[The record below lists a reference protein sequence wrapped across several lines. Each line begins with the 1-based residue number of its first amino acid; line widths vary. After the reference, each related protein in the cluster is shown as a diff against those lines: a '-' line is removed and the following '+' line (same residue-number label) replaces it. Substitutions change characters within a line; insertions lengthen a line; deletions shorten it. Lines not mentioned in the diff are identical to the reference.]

1 MDRPAGDEGMT
12 TAQRNTSPGKRR
24 HYYVARNLRPTQ
36 SGAVFVCDHAY
47 DCDPLYREA
56 SEEEVVAHIGA
67 ELLRVAQDEC
77 GRNGLGSTCLMVYPV
92 LDHETGEE
100 FRVVK
105 RCGKRWVLKGWAR
118 VTGENSIRRA
128 RIGRGTHEDTVG
140 RGRGTQHESCLR

>member
-1 MDRPAGDEGMT
+1 MT
-12 TAQRNTSPGKRR
+12 TAQRSTSPGKRH

-56 SEEEVVAHIGA
+56 CEEEVVAHIGA
-67 ELLRVAQDEC
+67 ELLRMAQDEC

-105 RCGKRWVLKGWAR
+105 RCRKRWVLRGWAR
-118 VTGENSIRRA
+118 VTDDKSLDA
-128 RIGRGTHEDTVG
+128 HA
-140 RGRGTQHESCLR
+140 

>member
-12 TAQRNTSPGKRR
+12 TTQRSASPGKRY
-24 HYYVARNLRPTQ
+24 HYYVAGNLRAAQ
-36 SGAVFVCDHAY
+36 SGAVFVCDHTY

-67 ELLRVAQDEC
+67 DLLRMAQDDC

-105 RCGKRWVLKGWAR
+105 SCRKRWVLKGWAR
-118 VTGENSIRRA
+118 GAGENSMDA
-128 RIGRGTHEDTVG
+128 HA
-140 RGRGTQHESCLR
+140 